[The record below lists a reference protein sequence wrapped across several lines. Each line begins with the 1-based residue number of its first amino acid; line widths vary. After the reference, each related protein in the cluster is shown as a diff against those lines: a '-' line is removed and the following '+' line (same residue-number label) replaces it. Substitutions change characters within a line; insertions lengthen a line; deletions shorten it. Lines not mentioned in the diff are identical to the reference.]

1 MSVRRERLQERKSV
15 ICLMEPLET
24 QGFEAA

>member
-1 MSVRRERLQERKSV
+1 MSVRRERLQERRSV
-15 ICLMEPLET
+15 ICSMELLET